1 MYVVFVCFVVII
13 IRLVD
18 EMKRR
23 LGFGDES
30 FDLERLILI
39 M

>member
-1 MYVVFVCFVVII
+1 MYVVFVCIVVII

-18 EMKRR
+18 EMERR
-23 LGFGDES
+23 LGFRDES